1 MAAPMIRIM
10 KRKTNSPVR
19 RNEEQSKKIMNV
31 AWKLRMM
38 ESEHHSISGW
48 NQTEFASYYIILS

>member
-1 MAAPMIRIM
+1 MIRIM